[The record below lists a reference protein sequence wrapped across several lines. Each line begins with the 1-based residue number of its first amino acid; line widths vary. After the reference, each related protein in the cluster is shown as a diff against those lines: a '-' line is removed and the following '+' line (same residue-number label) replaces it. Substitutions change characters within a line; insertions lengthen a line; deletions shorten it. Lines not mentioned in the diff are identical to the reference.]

1 MADRASLENL
11 IEGLAGAVVEAQNR
25 IETRQIDHF
34 RSFFDRDKRPEAFDI
49 RVPSLHPDRIGED
62 VRYRVPLLP
71 LVASSLLRIKEVE
84 ISFDTDIVGIADDD
98 TQEGQPKAATPSP
111 DEEGPASKKLRSI
124 NLDIRGAGVFRK
136 KAGTAHV
143 VIKVEGRDISEGM
156 ARVVDRLLR
165 VQGEVGEEGEIEEKE
180 TDTSPQQP

>member
-25 IETRQIDHF
+25 IETRQIEIF
-34 RSFFDRDKRPEAFDI
+34 ESFFDEHSRPKTFDVL
-49 RVPSLHPDRIGED
+49 VPSLHPDRIRED

-84 ISFDTDIVGIADDD
+84 ISFDTDIVGITDDI
-98 TQEGQPKAATPSP
+98 EGGQPKTAAPSSG
-111 DEEGPASKKLRSI
+111 EEGTGSKKLRSI

-156 ARVVDRLLR
+156 ARVVDRLLQ
-165 VQGEVGEEGEIEEKE
+165 VQGELDDRSTAEKKK
-180 TDTSPQQP
+180 TDGPSPQP